1 MKRMGN
7 AEEIFFVFN
16 FIGLNF
22 LFILLP
28 RYFVVVVVDLFIFHV
43 FFLLFNMPA
52 ARESVMKEELVGI
65 TMARVGEKIFY
76 FTAFTLQLNR

>member
-52 ARESVMKEELVGI
+52 ARESVMKEELVGV

-76 FTAFTLQLNR
+76 LTAFTLQLNR